1 MKNPYLQAAMWQPGQ
16 SRWESLRY
24 YSLYR
29 LVLASGLGLVSHAF
43 ISDQSGISIWM
54 GVVAVYFFAALLL
67 LYFQRLG
74 GLSFAWVL
82 NLQIL
87 VDIAVLS
94 VLMYFSGGNR
104 GGMPYIL
111 MVVVAAGGLLGEGR
125 LVYFYAALAT
135 VGVLVVQ
142 SIRYVY
148 SGEGDP
154 TTEFAAV
161 GLLCVGF
168 FAVATVARLLAQR
181 ALKNEQLAYQ
191 RGSALTRQILVNE
204 RIIADLHDG
213 VLVVGEDGVLRQLN
227 PKAAKL
233 LGGVARPGMALE
245 RVSQALAGALANSAA
260 QTTLEDNGQR
270 VRLRVHAA
278 GNAGDRVIFL
288 EDLEQIE
295 LEAQQIKLAALGRL
309 TGSIAHE
316 IRNPL
321 AAISHAGELLAE
333 EKRAVMQTR
342 LIRIVLDNSR
352 RIERMVADVLELGRR
367 DRVTQES
374 IPFADFMRVF
384 IEDNSSFGSLDP
396 QLVRCDIPPELRI
409 RFDRIHLHQVLWNL
423 INNAKRYCSGKPD
436 AVRVTARPA
445 EHGCVLVEISD
456 DGQGFSPEIRNRVF
470 EPFFTTDSKGTG
482 LGLYIARELAQAN
495 DATLE
500 LDEAPVG
507 AHFSLLAEGGA

>member
-1 MKNPYLQAAMWQPGQ
+1 LKNPYLQAAAWQPAE

-29 LVLASGLGLVSHAF
+29 LVLASGFGLVSHAF
-43 ISDQSGISIWM
+43 ISDHGGISIWL
-54 GVVAVYFFAALLL
+54 GLVALYFVAALLL

-74 GLSFAWVL
+74 GLPFAWVL

-87 VDIAVLS
+87 VDITVLS
-94 VLMYFSGGNR
+94 VLMYFSGGHR
-104 GGMPYIL
+104 GGIPYVL

-135 VGVLVVQ
+135 VGVLVAQ
-142 SIRYVY
+142 SVRYVY
-148 SGEGDP
+148 AGEGDP
-154 TTEFAAV
+154 ANEFASV
-161 GLLCVGF
+161 GLLCAGF

-213 VLVVGEDGVLRQLN
+213 VLVVGEDGALRQLN
-227 PKAAKL
+227 PKAAAL
-233 LGGVARPGMALE
+233 LGGAARPGMALE
-245 RVSQALAGALANSAA
+245 RVSQALAEALAKNAA
-260 QTTLEDNGQR
+260 QSTLEDGQR

-278 GNAGDRVIFL
+278 GGAGDRVIFL

-374 IPFADFMRVF
+374 ISFADFMRVF

-396 QLVRCDIPPELRI
+396 QLVSCVIPPELRI

-423 INNAKRYCSGKPD
+423 ISNAKRYCSGKPG
-436 AVRVTARPA
+436 AVRVAARPA
-445 EHGCVLVEISD
+445 EHGCVLIEISD
-456 DGQGFSPEIRNRVF
+456 DGPGFAPEIRNQVF